1 MLEALSPSSSGPGLR
16 PFTAAAPVRI
26 RSGMPSITPRRT
38 NNPTRGDSH
47 STPPQNTGREVPARA
62 WAATRRLRRRDPPPP
77 RACRMPPIN
86 GEGEHRRE
94 PPSRRHNNAIGV
106 RPCHEPSR
114 HVTVSTRR
122 VRQVVAWV
130 TTTIIATVSNGPEN
144 VAWAYGTPVFPAL
157 EPTCT
162 RVPRPSMVPILRARM
177 DGASRWS
184 GWATRRMPTMLL
196 PTYRA
201 SRWRG
206 SDDLR
211 LPRRGLP
218 SWTGVPLRRR
228 IAASGAS
235 STPGPISPRRAG
247 YVIVSGWRKPVASN
261 GPVAQLVSAPLS
273 RRSRV
278 RVKSGRRGKSSLR
291 PSSSAGATFA

>member
-1 MLEALSPSSSGPGLR
+1 
-16 PFTAAAPVRI
+16 
-26 RSGMPSITPRRT
+26 MPSITPRRT

-144 VAWAYGTPVFPAL
+144 VAWACGTPVFPA
-157 EPTCT
+157 
-162 RVPRPSMVPILRARM
+162 PRTHLYASSKTLDEVPILRARM
-177 DGASRWS
+177 DSECVTLIWLGDVTSDAYHV
-184 GWATRRMPTMLL
+184 LL

-206 SDDLR
+206 SATICTSSAAG
-211 LPRRGLP
+211 PAP
-218 SWTGVPLRRR
+218 SWTGVTLRRR
-228 IAASGAS
+228 IAACQRLVHDTLGRFHLAA
-235 STPGPISPRRAG
+235 PGT
-247 YVIVSGWRKPVASN
+247 
-261 GPVAQLVSAPLS
+261 L
-273 RRSRV
+273 
-278 RVKSGRRGKSSLR
+278 
-291 PSSSAGATFA
+291 